1 MNTMLNSLPYV
12 VVKEYFFKN
21 TASTMLDFVK
31 KIMGAVQQATSEP
44 NDEAKPDDSNEVE
57 SGTAG
62 TLKEKANN
70 LMNKIKKVFYGFGP
84 DKQVID
90 IPYLLYVGLRKKM
103 YGNTYI
109 FPYIVDNSTLI
120 NSASNNSEW
129 NGESGGLFGMIKKLA
144 STAADMV
151 GGIATSLM
159 GSQAKVANL
168 FPAPTWGGM
177 GSDKVSFNFDLMLVN
192 DNGLL
197 TRNNY
202 MCVNTIIHN
211 NRAMQKT
218 ILSFPGALYEIWLP
232 TGQRHL
238 MCTGDF
244 KLYPLGLNRFAP
256 TNFFKETP
264 VKGAQF
270 KIGTEFGGA
279 AMIQNPHNEKAEV
292 IPDGYK
298 LSVSFTSCLA
308 NNMNTSVFQYYV
320 KMTGYENYGN
330 DGEEGQPGKDSP
342 SEAMDT
348 LANMINA
355 HLAKKGVKNAKEET
369 PKK

>member
-44 NDEAKPDDSNEVE
+44 NDEAPPDDSNDVE

-129 NGESGGLFGMIKKLA
+129 NGESGGLFGVIKKLA

-256 TNFFKETP
+256 TDFFKQTP

-270 KIGTEFGGA
+270 KIGTELGEA

-342 SEAMDT
+342 S
-348 LANMINA
+348 
-355 HLAKKGVKNAKEET
+355 
-369 PKK
+369 